1 MPIWPFTSVNNN
13 DEYGLGSKKNL
24 NTDRHEML
32 RDSLF
37 GETPVLVIEDSQ
49 PLVLT
54 HEMIK
59 RSVENLGFEARGTGP
74 SLIESKDGWE
84 QIGGDFSGERYGVW
98 VSPSKLKK
106 LGQASLIFLIL
117 GISSFVL
124 GATMSM
130 DGDYDD
136 EYEYEYGSVDEMNT
150 DGDIWVY
157 IGIILLLV
165 SLGIYGYLTYLKVKM
180 KKSEIKLQII
190 YMGFRKEKNN
200 RKKLGKPLLD
210 SIIKDLGEENE
221 RLRMPNLSSFLDG
234 ISDFENDKSSH
245 GKLQLSITY
254 SLHTKLNSNQPVLER
269 DFSLLRDGLLQ
280 SMVVSTKEFT
290 PIFKEPQF
298 IHTETQIHQIESEFS
313 TLRRFPVK
321 MAPTNDYQ
329 NPKKPFSD
337 KPSVSM
343 NGSIFEG
350 MEWISHMG
358 KDWYRQPNSGSE
370 WILHKPENN

>member
-1 MPIWPFTSVNNN
+1 MSIWPFTSANNN

-124 GATMSM
+124 GATMNM

-136 EYEYEYGSVDEMNT
+136 EYEYGSVDEMNT

-157 IGIILLLV
+157 IGIIRPNVQKV
-165 SLGIYGYLTYLKVKM
+165 SC
-180 KKSEIKLQII
+180 
-190 YMGFRKEKNN
+190 
-200 RKKLGKPLLD
+200 
-210 SIIKDLGEENE
+210 
-221 RLRMPNLSSFLDG
+221 
-234 ISDFENDKSSH
+234 
-245 GKLQLSITY
+245 
-254 SLHTKLNSNQPVLER
+254 
-269 DFSLLRDGLLQ
+269 
-280 SMVVSTKEFT
+280 
-290 PIFKEPQF
+290 
-298 IHTETQIHQIESEFS
+298 ESQ
-313 TLRRFPVK
+313 RH
-321 MAPTNDYQ
+321 Y
-329 NPKKPFSD
+329 
-337 KPSVSM
+337 
-343 NGSIFEG
+343 
-350 MEWISHMG
+350 
-358 KDWYRQPNSGSE
+358 
-370 WILHKPENN
+370 

>member
-1 MPIWPFTSVNNN
+1 MPIWPFSRANNN

-117 GISSFVL
+117 GISSIVL

-130 DGDYDD
+130 DSDYD
-136 EYEYEYGSVDEMNT
+136 EYDYVDEMNS
-150 DGDIWVY
+150 DSEGDIFVY

-165 SLGIYGYLTYLKVKM
+165 SLGIYGYLTYLKIKM

-298 IHTETQIHQIESEFS
+298 IHTETQIHQMESEFS

-329 NPKKPFSD
+329 NPKQPFSD
-337 KPSVSM
+337 KPSVGM

-358 KDWYRQPNSGSE
+358 KDWYRQPNSASE